1 MVYVS
6 KWRSYILMEK
16 LNQVML
22 YVDDQTK
29 AVEFW
34 VDTMGFVVISEEE
47 LAEGFKAIE
56 VAPNTSIETSLSI
69 IEKEFMNQYSPEVN
83 LGTPSLMFK
92 EKDFDALYEKLKEK
106 GLTGHEI
113 IEMSGVRVFNFQD
126 GQGNYFAVSD

>member
-1 MVYVS
+1 
-6 KWRSYILMEK
+6 MEK

-34 VDTMGFVVISEEE
+34 VDTMAFVVISEEE
-47 LAEGFKAIE
+47 MAEGFKAIE
-56 VAPNTSIETSLSI
+56 VAPNTSVETSLSI

>member
-1 MVYVS
+1 
-6 KWRSYILMEK
+6 
-16 LNQVML
+16 
-22 YVDDQTK
+22 
-29 AVEFW
+29 
-34 VDTMGFVVISEEE
+34 MGFVVITEEE
-47 LAEGFKAIE
+47 MAEGFKAIE
-56 VAPNTSIETSLSI
+56 VAPNTSVETSLSI

>member
-1 MVYVS
+1 
-6 KWRSYILMEK
+6 MEK

-47 LAEGFKAIE
+47 MAEGFKAIE
-56 VAPNTSIETSLSI
+56 VAPNTSVETSLSI

>member
-1 MVYVS
+1 
-6 KWRSYILMEK
+6 MEK

-47 LAEGFKAIE
+47 MAEGFKAIE
-56 VAPNTSIETSLSI
+56 VAPNTSVETSLSI

-92 EKDFDALYEKLKEK
+92 EKDFDALYEKLKKK